1 MGQLLKQFG
10 EPLQEGGAPAVGGER
25 GMVRD
30 WRDSERRYYD
40 AGDSD
45 SNSDICGEVGE
56 WQR

>member
-1 MGQLLKQFG
+1 MKQFG

-40 AGDSD
+40 DGDSD